1 MSIRNHSGQ
10 RPIEVISKYGKCIE
24 LVSMDKYYN
33 NISIGLYLKDDVF
46 TVWSFDSSK
55 GSKDRI
61 KQIRDQLVKLGDMIP
76 VGESDNQV
84 KFECSNIHERPIKF
98 LLNQAVGKAPD
109 YSPPSDI
116 LTIKDSKSDLHI
128 FVEKNNDANI
138 NSYRV
143 IVKGEARNPAMRL
156 RMIVAGFIK
165 YGEMQKISDDVIAF
179 PCNQFHDGLI
189 RVLLPYSRNISS
201 VESMMAAEDLRGQMT
216 TGTLG
221 FSQV

>member
-165 YGEMQKISDDVIAF
+165 YGEMQKISDDAIGF

>member
-61 KQIRDQLVKLGDMIP
+61 KQIRDQLVKLGGMIP
-76 VGESDNQV
+76 VGETDNQV

-128 FVEKNNDANI
+128 FVEKNYDSNI

>member
-98 LLNQAVGKAPD
+98 LLNQAVRKAPD

-116 LTIKDSKSDLHI
+116 LTIKDSKSDIHI
-128 FVEKNNDANI
+128 IVEKNYHANI
-138 NSYRV
+138 NS
-143 IVKGEARNPAMRL
+143 
-156 RMIVAGFIK
+156 
-165 YGEMQKISDDVIAF
+165 
-179 PCNQFHDGLI
+179 
-189 RVLLPYSRNISS
+189 
-201 VESMMAAEDLRGQMT
+201 
-216 TGTLG
+216 
-221 FSQV
+221 